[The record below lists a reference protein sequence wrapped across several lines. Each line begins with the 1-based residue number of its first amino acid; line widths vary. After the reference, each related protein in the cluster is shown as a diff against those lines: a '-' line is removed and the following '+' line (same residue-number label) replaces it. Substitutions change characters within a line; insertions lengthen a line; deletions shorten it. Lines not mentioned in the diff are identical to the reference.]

1 MIEID
6 AIKSTLSKEQL
17 ISFAYLFGSKV
28 KNKESYRSDWDIAV
42 YIKDEILEKNPVW
55 QKFDIEN
62 RLSIVLKTDA
72 VDVVILNYI
81 DNPLFGFEI
90 ITKGIL
96 ILNRDD
102 ELRVAFEGEALGRY
116 QDWQYFMKRHMEVA

>member
-6 AIKSTLSKEQL
+6 AIKSTLSKEQS

-42 YIKDEILEKNPVW
+42 YIKDEFLEKNPVW

-72 VDVVILNYI
+72 VDVVILNSM

-90 ITKGIL
+90 ITKGVL

-102 ELRVAFEGEALGRY
+102 ELRVYFEGEALGRY

>member
-6 AIKSTLSKEQL
+6 AIKSTLSKEQS

-42 YIKDEILEKNPVW
+42 YIKDEFLEKNPVW

-62 RLSIVLKTDA
+62 RLSIVLETDA
-72 VDVVILNYI
+72 VDVVILNSM

-90 ITKGIL
+90 ITKGVI

-102 ELRVAFEGEALGRY
+102 ELRVSFEGEALGRY
-116 QDWQYFMKRHMEVA
+116 QDWQYFMKRHISS

>member
-6 AIKSTLSKEQL
+6 AIKSTLSKEQS

>member
-6 AIKSTLSKEQL
+6 AIKSTLSKEQS

-42 YIKDEILEKNPVW
+42 YIKDEFLGKNPVW

-62 RLSIVLKTDA
+62 RLSTILKTDA
-72 VDVVILNYI
+72 VDVVILNSI

-96 ILNRDD
+96 ILNKDD
-102 ELRVAFEGEALGRY
+102 ESRVSFEGEALGRY
-116 QDWQYFMKRHMEVA
+116 QDWQYFMKRHMEVV

>member
-1 MIEID
+1 MMEID
-6 AIKSTLSKEQL
+6 AIKSTLSKEQA

-42 YIKDEILEKNPVW
+42 YIKDEFLEKNPVW

-72 VDVVILNYI
+72 VDVVILNSM

-90 ITKGIL
+90 ITKGVL

-102 ELRVAFEGEALGRY
+102 ELRVSFEGEALGRY
-116 QDWQYFMKRHMEVA
+116 QDWQYFMKRHISS